1 MVSTVTRIQ
10 VLRDMSKKLL
20 SSLLILSMFFITM
33 TWVPT
38 IPVTNPTNSNNIIQD
53 NSSPVDVE
61 GDKQLPIEQSHPDIV
76 NQHNLA
82 DNAPADGVLDP
93 VLIEQ
98 SGYEASANISAR
110 TDSYQNLGYDLPLDI
125 DHNWTADVAEVSVWN
140 LEKLYAVNGTFDLGV
155 PGVNVNPN
163 GTVDYYPLGWSANS
177 TDTATYSDDV
187 QLAAYDD
194 SGRQYVMVENQ
205 GGKVGQNAFGH
216 EAGTRI
222 AWTQTVQNA
231 PYTEDFLLDFD
242 YFYLRGPLDKNP
254 GVPIPI
260 TGNCSITVSI
270 GGTTVWNMSL
280 LTLSQR
286 GVWADSG
293 VIPIT
298 IPSAPASFTFE
309 IGLVIDES
317 LILDKRYDYDGNGI
331 DDGIGNAA
339 YITVYLDDVSFIKAT
354 PPTAEQVQL
363 EFSTGGT
370 TSALTGSMG
379 TYYTSITNSTYWD
392 STPVS
397 VALTSNTSV
406 SFDYKTRLYSH
417 RFTDSNWRTD
427 VSSVGVSYVVDHGIS
442 SDLSFYTYVGY
453 LGGYEDP
460 KMTIVFPDDWEN
472 ITVSDPFLTDLTG
485 SCTIGSGYLI
495 VPTSIIDRLGWW
507 EIKLES
513 PNYAKSIKPQILDG
527 GWSDNTLFRIGN
539 TTQAAITIGTNTEVM
554 DSLVD
559 VNIIWFNPSNQ
570 IWNQNTI
577 SGGTLG
583 QITSPSMI
591 FNSSSPAGEWWVE
604 VYWTNGTEVAYDR
617 ASFALWHSA
626 NLVAEPSEITTEAGL
641 TVKGIVR
648 FTDAETPTNILD
660 ASASVVANWSGST
673 APFVANPVQN
683 WWESDFDTSLT
694 GAGDFVIVVNAS
706 RPYYD
711 DISCQ
716 ILVHS
721 IRVTRLTSPNA
732 PWTAAQHGD
741 VVSLTFKYEGYDYST
756 QTWLGVENNTD
767 VSVVVNWTIG
777 YWTIVED
784 ITPGVYLMDLETNI
798 IVSGTYLLNTT
809 FSKPNHESKTLL
821 LTLIVSPTT
830 SSLTIIED
838 ISARVNLDESYTI
851 NMTYRENN
859 GDPLLGA
866 TVVVDRVSPET
877 GLVYTPVTEIGGE
890 PGNYTTSVTPHTPG
904 VFTIRFVASIA
915 NAENATTVFVL
926 VVNDVETVL
935 DIPGPGS
942 EKIGLTDVFNTTFRF
957 ELVNGTGIE
966 NAIINITY
974 SGGTLG
980 ALSWGYVEIGLGDY
994 SVEFSSTSSGTYL
1007 ITIAGSKPYHQS
1019 DSDAFFLV
1027 VQDISTN
1034 INCLNGTADLI
1045 SFGKDYN
1052 LFISYTNGTG
1062 HGLTGADVS
1071 IENVVSDSIL
1081 TWGPTVDESDGL
1093 YSILLTPQAADT
1105 FTVLVQAN
1113 LTNHQTQFV
1122 LFTLTSTAIA
1132 TTLTVLNTS
1141 TSISLDQTFTVYVLY
1156 QDEDSAGIENA
1167 TVMIQNPPGGVSFS
1181 AVEDLGNGYYNL
1193 TITPEDLGTFDII
1206 FRASKAG
1213 YQNDYSTFTLGA
1225 TRIPTRLL
1233 IAGGA
1238 TSGTMIYSEEYQMT
1252 LFYERTDLNEDI
1264 SSAVIDVQ
1272 GNPTIGFTWDAVE
1285 TENSYELVITPLH
1298 VGSWL
1303 FTITAQLE
1311 DYVSSVVYFRLNVTA
1326 IVVNVEILSSLVV
1339 TEGQDFNITA
1349 RLTEAHSGS
1358 PITGAFVYFRLTP
1371 VGTPGAGEFIQME
1384 NTTTPGV
1391 YYANHRIQ
1399 LFLSTSQ
1406 YTLEIKVNKDN
1417 YVVPEGFYVQ
1427 SFLKEND
1434 PLVRATPFIFGGGTF
1449 FVGFMILVGVMR
1461 VRSARKKRQLE
1472 IDIVNKNRF
1481 DDADNIIGVIV
1492 MHKNSGIPIYS
1503 RIVKG
1508 GFEEGIVAAFIS
1520 AVTHFRE
1527 EFEMLEEQKMQVI
1540 PISDIIRAVQTENLI
1555 CAFITI
1561 KSASIGH
1568 NRKMESFAQQV
1579 ATYLDDFYTE
1589 SRPSGALDSRIAEIL
1604 DYIYDETMDGKLI
1617 KFYKAVE
1624 DKDFPRRYRYLE
1636 QLLEE
1641 IETRHCARPVHMAQ
1655 GVATFGIS
1663 EAHGCTLVLEAIDK
1677 GLIEQCET
1685 HEPTVED
1692 LEFADF
1698 FKGNNNTDS

>member
-1 MVSTVTRIQ
+1 LVQ
-10 VLRDMSKKLL
+10 FDEKHQENDD
-20 SSLLILSMFFITM
+20 FFT
-33 TWVPT
+33 T
-38 IPVTNPTNSNNIIQD
+38 SEA
-53 NSSPVDVE
+53 SP
-61 GDKQLPIEQSHPDIV
+61 
-76 NQHNLA
+76 N
-82 DNAPADGVLDP
+82 DGILDP
-93 VLIEQ
+93 VTIEHVGYTS
-98 SGYEASANISAR
+98 SGTLAAR
-110 TDSYQNLGYDLPLDI
+110 TDDGTNTENSLPLD
-125 DHNWTADVAEVSVWN
+125 DTHSWVGSRVDLDVRD
-140 LEKLYAVNGTFDLGV
+140 LKKLYVLNGSFSEGTASGETFY
-155 PGVNVNPN
+155 PN
-163 GTVDYYPLGWSANS
+163 GTTDYYPYGWSALS
-177 TDTATYSDDV
+177 TSGLVDPEVIQSVTYENTGSKYIVVQSKAKLTNNPQHWYTHYNGTSVYWNQSIDITPATS
-187 QLAAYDD
+187 
-194 SGRQYVMVENQ
+194 
-205 GGKVGQNAFGH
+205 
-216 EAGTRI
+216 
-222 AWTQTVQNA
+222 
-231 PYTEDFLLDFD
+231 DFLLSFD
-242 YFYLRGPLDKNP
+242 YLYQFGPINGSGPANPPGNAYLEVIIDGRLVYSLSLYELTERNSWFNSGE
-254 GVPIPI
+254 IPI
-260 TGNCSITVSI
+260 
-270 GGTTVWNMSL
+270 
-280 LTLSQR
+280 
-286 GVWADSG
+286 
-293 VIPIT
+293 
-298 IPSAPASFTFE
+298 SFTPSMNPTTFM
-309 IGLVIDES
+309 IGIKTNSTFVLDADE
-317 LILDKRYDYDGNGI
+317 DYDYTPGADGSS
-331 DDGIGNAA
+331 NAE
-339 YITVYLDDVSFIKAT
+339 YITVWFDDVSFTAAT
-354 PPTAEQVQL
+354 PPSFDQVDLQL
-363 EFSTGGT
+363 AVEGTSTPI
-370 TSALTGSMG
+370 TGSNG
-379 TYYTSITNSTYWD
+379 VGSTYIPATGFW
-392 STPVS
+392 TTNPVNLQVS
-397 VALTSNTSV
+397 SNTTV
-406 SFDYKTRLYSH
+406 SFEYEAVLRSH
-417 RFTDSNWRTD
+417 RFSNSTWMTDNTK
-427 VSSVGVSYVVDHGIS
+427 VGVQ
-442 SDLSFYTYVGY
+442 YTIQTGASPELTFNTYIGFI
-453 LGGYEDP
+453 GGYINLTTRAWFPSDWQNV
-460 KMTIVFPDDWEN
+460 TVF
-472 ITVSDPFLTDLTG
+472 DPFLSDVTS
-485 SCTIGSGYLI
+485 SCSISANMVEI
-495 VPTSIIDRLGWW
+495 PTSLMDRLGWW
-507 EIKLES
+507 RFNLDA
-513 PNYAKSIKPQILDG
+513 PNYAKSIKSQIFDG
-527 GWSDNTLFRIGN
+527 GWSEAIPPLFRIN
-539 TTQAAITIGTNTEVM
+539 DETRADITIGTDAETLG
-554 DSLVD
+554 SLTN
-559 VNIIWFNPSNQ
+559 VNVTWYNPSDE
-570 IWNQNTI
+570 IWESITLP
-577 SGGTLG
+577 SGGVLG
-583 QITSPSMI
+583 QIYSGSMI
-591 FNSSSPAGEWWVE
+591 FNTSSPAGEWWVE

-617 ASFALWHSA
+617 ANFALWHSA
-626 NLVAEPSEITTEAGL
+626 DLIAEPSEITTDAGL
-641 TVKGIVR
+641 TIKGIVR
-648 FTDAETPTNILD
+648 YIDAETPANILD

-673 APFVANPVQN
+673 IPFVANPVQN
-683 WWESDFDTSLT
+683 WWEADLDTSIT

-711 DISCQ
+711 DVSCQ
-716 ILVHS
+716 ILIHS

-741 VVSLTFKYEGYDYST
+741 IVSLTFNYEGYDYST
-756 QTWLGVENNTD
+756 ETWLGVENNTD
-767 VSVVVNWTIG
+767 VSVVVNWTVG
-777 YWTIVED
+777 YWSIVED
-784 ITPGVYLMDLETNI
+784 ITPGVYLMDLDTN
-798 IVSGTYLLNTT
+798 VVASDTYLLNIT

-830 SSLTIIED
+830 SSLTIIEE
-838 ISARVNLDESYTI
+838 ISARVDLDESYAI
-851 NMTYRENN
+851 NMTYREGN
-859 GDPLLGA
+859 GDPLSGA
-866 TVVVDRVSPET
+866 TVVVDRISPET
-877 GLVYTPVTEIGGE
+877 GLAYTPVTEIGGE
-890 PGNYTTSVTPHTPG
+890 PGNYTTSVTPHASG

-926 VVNDVETVL
+926 VVNDVDTVL
-935 DIPGPGS
+935 DIPGSGS

-957 ELVNGTGIE
+957 KLANGTGIE

-974 SGGTLG
+974 SGGNTS
-980 ALSWGYVEIGLGDY
+980 ALSWGYAEIGLGDY

-1007 ITIAGSKPYHQS
+1007 ITIAASKPYHQS
-1019 DSDAFFLV
+1019 ASDAFFLV

-1081 TWGPTVDESDGL
+1081 TWEPAVDESAGL

-1105 FTVLVQAN
+1105 FTILVQAN

-1122 LFTLTSTAIA
+1122 IFTLTSTAIA

-1193 TITPEDLGTFDII
+1193 TITPEDVGTFDII
-1206 FRASKAG
+1206 FKASKAG

-1272 GNPTIGFTWDAVE
+1272 GNPTIGFTWDADE
-1285 TENSYELVITPLH
+1285 TENGYELTITPLH

-1303 FTITAQLE
+1303 FTITAHLE
-1311 DYVSSVVYFRLNVTA
+1311 DYVSSAVYFRLNVTS

-1339 TEGQDFNITA
+1339 TEGQEFNITA

-1358 PITGAFVYFRLTP
+1358 PITGAFVYFRLVP

-1391 YYANHRIQ
+1391 YYAIHRIQ
-1399 LFLSTSQ
+1399 LFLPTSQ

-1417 YVVPEGFYVQ
+1417 YVVPGGFYVQ

-1461 VRSARKKRQLE
+1461 VRSVRKKRQLE

-1655 GVATFGIS
+1655 AVATFGIS

-1677 GLIEQCET
+1677 GLIE
-1685 HEPTVED
+1685 
-1692 LEFADF
+1692 
-1698 FKGNNNTDS
+1698 